1 MQYVIKRNHDVIPF
15 NGEKIRKAIEKASKE
30 CNEFLN
36 EGQMEELIFSISKIS
51 DEPLTVEEIQ
61 DEVVDRLMKVN
72 GKLAKIYQGYRA
84 VRHAKRKQGEKIVA
98 EIEGMVVGD
107 LEKLSENANKDTRT
121 ISVGRDILAGI
132 SSKEYYLNYILPKRI
147 AAAHN
152 EFRIHI
158 HDLDYLLFR
167 ETNCLGRETRF
178 VTNEG
183 VKSFNDFEDGD
194 VINVLTPYGNWKK
207 ATVKSYGDKE
217 LFNLTFVKGSKKY
230 TVRATNNH
238 RWILEDGT
246 ITTNIKIGDK
256 LKRPETDFDDIELKN
271 ASSSEKIAF
280 LNGFCCGDGRL
291 IYTNKSKTNVSTDIR
306 LCGNKNTFL
315 DIFKENGF
323 NVSSIY
329 ENGDNLLR
337 ISGLDFKTPRV
348 FSTTNEFKYFFL
360 GLLEADGRKSTSKT
374 KVRFNSIY
382 VKNKDVQDYIR
393 KYLPISGIFSTSE
406 RNYKGKETNFGNRNG
421 DPIEFNLTTYQSN
434 YHNQFWSL
442 DSITESKKEI
452 VWCLEVEDD
461 KSFVL
466 ENGITTGNCEL
477 VHLSRMLK
485 GGCKIGNA
493 CMDEPKTLE
502 VAVGHTVQIIASVS
516 SNTYGGCTIPYLD
529 KTLTPYVRKTFKKH
543 YETAINWMISGEDV
557 EPTKEKLKS
566 LCIDNETFFIADW
579 TEIYDKLKSI
589 NEKCFRFAFSQTE
602 DAVKQAMQGLE
613 YEINSLSTVNGQTPF
628 TTVGI
633 GTETTW
639 EGKLIQKW
647 IFKNR
652 AAGFGAKKD
661 STAIFPK
668 IAYAFCEGHNE
679 KEGDPNWD
687 ITLEAMHC
695 MSKAVYPDILF
706 VTPEQIA
713 NETVVYPMGEYYC
726 PTILNVA

>member
-107 LEKLSENANKDTRT
+107 LEKLTENANKDTRT

-167 ETNCLGRETRF
+167 ETNC
-178 VTNEG
+178 
-183 VKSFNDFEDGD
+183 
-194 VINVLTPYGNWKK
+194 
-207 ATVKSYGDKE
+207 
-217 LFNLTFVKGSKKY
+217 
-230 TVRATNNH
+230 
-238 RWILEDGT
+238 
-246 ITTNIKIGDK
+246 
-256 LKRPETDFDDIELKN
+256 
-271 ASSSEKIAF
+271 
-280 LNGFCCGDGRL
+280 
-291 IYTNKSKTNVSTDIR
+291 
-306 LCGNKNTFL
+306 
-315 DIFKENGF
+315 
-323 NVSSIY
+323 
-329 ENGDNLLR
+329 
-337 ISGLDFKTPRV
+337 
-348 FSTTNEFKYFFL
+348 
-360 GLLEADGRKSTSKT
+360 
-374 KVRFNSIY
+374 
-382 VKNKDVQDYIR
+382 
-393 KYLPISGIFSTSE
+393 
-406 RNYKGKETNFGNRNG
+406 
-421 DPIEFNLTTYQSN
+421 
-434 YHNQFWSL
+434 
-442 DSITESKKEI
+442 
-452 VWCLEVEDD
+452 
-461 KSFVL
+461 
-466 ENGITTGNCEL
+466 EL
-477 VHLSRMLK
+477 VHLARMLK

-579 TEIYDKLKSI
+579 TKIYDKLKSI

-613 YEINSLSTVNGQTPF
+613 YEINSLSTVNG
-628 TTVGI
+628 
-633 GTETTW
+633 
-639 EGKLIQKW
+639 
-647 IFKNR
+647 
-652 AAGFGAKKD
+652 
-661 STAIFPK
+661 
-668 IAYAFCEGHNE
+668 
-679 KEGDPNWD
+679 
-687 ITLEAMHC
+687 
-695 MSKAVYPDILF
+695 
-706 VTPEQIA
+706 
-713 NETVVYPMGEYYC
+713 
-726 PTILNVA
+726 